1 MTANKSITFN
11 SVSVQFGA
19 KKVLRNIN
27 FTVDQ
32 RRIGVIGL
40 NASGKSTAVRL
51 LNAIVKPSEG
61 QVLVHGIDPAKD
73 PKAARREVGF
83 IFSNPDLQ
91 IIMPTVIEDVSFSL
105 RHSGLSKEQI
115 KQRSRAALIKFGLLD
130 VAEEPAHSLSGG
142 QKQLLAICAIWVA
155 NPGLIVA
162 DEPTALL
169 DAHNVRQV
177 ANLLLEELEQQVV
190 LVTHDLSL
198 AARCDVVLH
207 FEDGRLAQIGEPNLV
222 IANYL
227 ASV

>member
-1 MTANKSITFN
+1 MGSNNTISFN
-11 SVSVQFGA
+11 QVWVKYGS
-19 KKVLRNIN
+19 KTVLRNLN
-27 FTVDQ
+27 FSVNQ
-32 RRIGVIGL
+32 RKIGVIGL

-51 LNAIVKPSEG
+51 LNGIVKVSEG

-73 PKAARREVGF
+73 PKAARQEVGF

-91 IIMPTVIEDVSFSL
+91 IIMPTVFEDVKFSL

-115 KQRSRAALIKFGLLD
+115 KERTRAALIKFGLLE
-130 VAEEPAHSLSGG
+130 VAEDPAHSLSGG

-169 DAHNVRQV
+169 DAYNARQV
-177 ANLLLEELEQQVV
+177 ANLLLDELEQQVV
-190 LVTHDLSL
+190 LVTHDMSL
-198 AARCDVVLH
+198 AARCDVVLR
-207 FEDGRLAQIGEPNLV
+207 FENGRLEEIGEPDRV

-227 ASV
+227 AAV